1 MGYTRVS
8 FSLFG
13 RHGKG
18 GEEKQGA
25 TCITQK
31 GKKSQNTGG
40 LGSTLRIRC
49 RKARLRIVPRGQGD
63 GVVEQ
68 ALTAAAR
75 TGHTIGM
82 AERHGGQHGR
92 SALATY
98 MRDDVA
104 PAIQAGNMA

>member
-1 MGYTRVS
+1 MARMERKNRGQRALPKRAK
-8 FSLFG
+8 SL
-13 RHGKG
+13 RILV
-18 GEEKQGA
+18 A
-25 TCITQK
+25 
-31 GKKSQNTGG
+31 

-75 TGHTIGM
+75 TIGM